1 MARENYKNMMKDLT
15 QIMGNGELDSI
26 QLTKMCKA
34 TFKKEFKS
42 GCFIT
47 RRVNKCENTF
57 LLLIS
62 SSYSP
67 SSSSARIASI
77 LWENYL
83 IKSIKQFTRSIQ
95 F

>member
-1 MARENYKNMMKDLT
+1 MNYE
-15 QIMGNGELDSI
+15 QISSLNFLPG
-26 QLTKMCKA
+26 TKES
-34 TFKKEFKS
+34 FKKEFKS